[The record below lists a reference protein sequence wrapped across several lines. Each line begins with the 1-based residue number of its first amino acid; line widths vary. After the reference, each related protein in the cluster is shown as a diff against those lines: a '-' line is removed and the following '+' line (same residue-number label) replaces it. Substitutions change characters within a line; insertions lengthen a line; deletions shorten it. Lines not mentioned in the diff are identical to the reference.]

1 MKKKRIC
8 LLLIILSIFLFKI
21 DVNAAGTCT
30 KDEKQILQIE
40 ANNVLVD
47 YELSRP
53 ENSDYISAKSYFY
66 TVKIENLTENLYLK
80 IGANTYDKTK
90 ANVNGSLIL
99 KDIFV
104 GGGINAKVIIYSKTA
119 NCSNILL
126 RTVTLKLPYY
136 NTYSERE
143 ECIGLSSYGICT
155 KNSNT
160 EDIDEETFL
169 EKIDE
174 AKKMEAE
181 KNKPK
186 EPVEE
191 ENNMLE
197 DIFEY
202 LKENYKT
209 IIIASVIIV
218 ILIVGITKLI
228 KKKNKNKI
236 KIDFE
241 K

>member
-8 LLLIILSIFLFKI
+8 LLFIILIIFLVKI

-40 ANNVLVD
+40 ANNIIVD
-47 YELSRP
+47 CELSRP
-53 ENSDYISAKSYFY
+53 ENDNYISSKAYFY
-66 TVKIENLTENLYLK
+66 TVKIENLTDNLYLK

-90 ANVNGSLIL
+90 ADSEGSLIL

-104 GGGINAKVIIYSKTA
+104 GGGINAKIVIYSKTA
-119 NCSNILL
+119 NCSNVLL

-143 ECIGLSSYGICT
+143 ECNGLSSYGICA

-160 EDIDEETFL
+160 DDIDEETFL
-169 EKIDE
+169 KQIDD

-181 KNKPK
+181 KNKPE
-186 EPVEE
+186 EPVKEK
-191 ENNMLE
+191 NN
-197 DIFEY
+197 IFESILEY
-202 LKENYKT
+202 TKENYKT
-209 IIIASVIIV
+209 ILIVIAIIV
-218 ILIVGITKLI
+218 ILVVAIVRLI
-228 KKKNKNKI
+228 KVRNRNKI
-236 KIDFE
+236 KIDLE